1 MSIDIVQ
8 RNRDLRRYGEKSS
21 FDAFFWVAF
30 VLLSIAVTYIYYREA
45 ASGQSDIYIH
55 AVTASGFDFLDP
67 HSITSRIAYP
77 FWHVNFAVLYQL
89 GMPLTW
95 AATAV
100 CAVYKMLGFL
110 LVQRIVYLYL
120 MPETSAKLAT
130 LAALIAMFVTP
141 LMIPSLNPAVY
152 IGIGSP
158 TVWHNPTQI
167 VVLVSSLLCVFYTA
181 HCAFTLFQAQE
192 ARVANV
198 TLPWK
203 KVALLAAI
211 TLFSAICKPTFLQA
225 FLPACGVYF
234 LILWLQNKKQTRF
247 FLQIIL
253 AFLPAALYFLMQYLY
268 YTGVVVPFTSGV
280 AVSLTPE
287 RLWLAIRNMLMMAAF
302 PLFTLLIA
310 AKKEESRDPVLVLCL
325 LIAGISILEAALFY
339 ETGVRENHGNF
350 NWASMNAAFLL
361 WVVMPPRFIRAV
373 HRYQYERVRLSEDA
387 KKGVILAESL
397 ARAQTRLKAQSAGF
411 LVAIIL
417 LIWHLYSAMA
427 YLYYLFS
434 TGSVF

>member
-1 MSIDIVQ
+1 MNVDVVQ

-30 VLLSIAVTYIYYREA
+30 VLLSVAVTYIYYREA

-55 AVTASGFDFLDP
+55 AVTASGFNFLDP

-77 FWHVNFAVLYQL
+77 FWHINFTVLYKL
-89 GMPLTW
+89 GVPFVW
-95 AATAV
+95 AAVAV

-120 MPETSAKLAT
+120 MPEASAKLAT
-130 LAALIAMFVTP
+130 LAALIAMFATAIMV
-141 LMIPSLNPAVY
+141 PSVNPAVY
-152 IGIGSP
+152 IGVGSP

-167 VVLVSSLLCVFYTA
+167 VVVISSLLCVFYTA
-181 HCAFTLFQAQE
+181 HCAFALPR
-192 ARVANV
+192 ARETRAEIV

-203 KVALLAAI
+203 KVVLLAAI
-211 TLFSAICKPTFLQA
+211 VLFSAICKPTFLQA
-225 FLPACGVYF
+225 FLPAAGVYF
-234 LILWLQNKKQTRF
+234 LALWIKNKKQTRF

-253 AFLPAALYFLMQYLY
+253 AFLPAVLYFLMQYLY

-280 AVSLTPE
+280 AVELSLE
-287 RLWLAIRNMLMMAAF
+287 RFWLAVRNMLMMAAF
-302 PLFTLLIA
+302 PLFALLTA
-310 AKKEESRDPVLVLCL
+310 AKKEDFRDPALILCL
-325 LIAGISILEAALFY
+325 LIAGISVLEAAVFY

-361 WVVMPPRFIRAV
+361 WVVMPPRFISAV
-373 HRYQYERVRLSEDA
+373 HRYRYERLRLHGDA
-387 KKGVILAESL
+387 KKGVIPAAAL

-411 LVAIIL
+411 LAAIIL
-417 LIWHLYSAMA
+417 LIWHVYSAMA

>member
-1 MSIDIVQ
+1 MNIDVVQ

-30 VLLSIAVTYIYYREA
+30 ALLSIAVTYIYYKET

-77 FWHVNFAVLYQL
+77 FWHLNFAVLYQL
-89 GMPLTW
+89 GVPLVP

-100 CAVYKMLGFL
+100 CVLYKMLGFL

-120 MPETSAKLAT
+120 MPGASATLAT
-130 LAALIAMFVTP
+130 LSALTAMFVTAV
-141 LMIPSLNPAVY
+141 MIPSVNPAVY
-152 IGIGSP
+152 IGVGSP

-167 VVLVSSLLCVFYTA
+167 VAALSALLCVFYTA
-181 HCAFTLFQAQE
+181 HLVFLLREGQTGTAAL
-192 ARVANV
+192 VA
-198 TLPWK
+198 LPWK

-211 TLFSAICKPTFLQA
+211 VLFSAICKPTFLQA
-225 FLPACGVYF
+225 FLPAAGVYF
-234 LILWLQNKKQTRF
+234 LVLWIQNKKQTRF

-268 YTGVVVPFTSGV
+268 YTGVVVPFTSGI
-280 AVSLTPE
+280 AVELSLT
-287 RLWLAIRNMLMMAAF
+287 RLWLSVRNMLMMAAF
-302 PLFTLLIA
+302 PLFVLLIA
-310 AKKEESRDPVLVLCL
+310 AKKEDFQDPALLLCL
-325 LIAGISILEAALFY
+325 LIAGISVLEAALFY

-361 WVVMPPRFIRAV
+361 WVVMPPRFIAAV
-373 HRYQYERVRLSEDA
+373 HRYRYERARLAEDA
-387 KKGVILAESL
+387 QKGAVHSTALSHG
-397 ARAQTRLKAQSAGF
+397 QTRLKKQSLGF
-411 LVAIIL
+411 LAAIIL